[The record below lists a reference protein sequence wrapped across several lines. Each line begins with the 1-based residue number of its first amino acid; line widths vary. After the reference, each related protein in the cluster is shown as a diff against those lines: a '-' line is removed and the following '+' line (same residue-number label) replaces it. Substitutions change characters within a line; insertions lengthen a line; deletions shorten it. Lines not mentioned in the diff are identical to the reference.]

1 MLNNIKQIRKSLG
14 ITVAELAQKL
24 NMSQGNLT
32 KIEDARKA
40 MAGKIENGQVDMKAE
55 TAAAIAAI
63 LQCPLDKLIAEEKDN
78 VSPLSLP
85 LNLPADSCTM
95 AVRDNNMSPTLISGD
110 IAVVRPCQTKGADG
124 IYLLQ
129 RQGREVLRRLQTLS
143 DGRVAVLCDNQAYLP
158 EYAVTA
164 AELEISGHVVS
175 KIAVVSLS

>member
-32 KIEDARKA
+32 KIE
-40 MAGKIENGQVDMKAE
+40 NGQVDMKAE
-55 TAAAIAAI
+55 TAAAIV
-63 LQCPLDKLIAEEKDN
+63 QCPLDKLIAEEKDN

-85 LNLPADSCTM
+85 LNLPADSRTL
-95 AVRDNNMSPTLISGD
+95 AVRDNNMAPTLISGD

>member
-32 KIEDARKA
+32 KIE
-40 MAGKIENGQVDMKAE
+40 NGQVDMKAE
-55 TAAAIAAI
+55 TAAIAAI

>member
-1 MLNNIKQIRKSLG
+1 
-14 ITVAELAQKL
+14 
-24 NMSQGNLT
+24 
-32 KIEDARKA
+32 
-40 MAGKIENGQVDMKAE
+40 
-55 TAAAIAAI
+55 
-63 LQCPLDKLIAEEKDN
+63 
-78 VSPLSLP
+78 
-85 LNLPADSCTM
+85 
-95 AVRDNNMSPTLISGD
+95 MSPTLISGD

>member
-32 KIEDARKA
+32 
-40 MAGKIENGQVDMKAE
+40 KIENGQVDMKAE

-95 AVRDNNMSPTLISGD
+95 AVRDNNMAPTLISGD

-175 KIAVVSLS
+175 KIAIVSLS

>member
-32 KIEDARKA
+32 
-40 MAGKIENGQVDMKAE
+40 KIENGQVDMKAE

-85 LNLPADSCTM
+85 LNLP
-95 AVRDNNMSPTLISGD
+95 
-110 IAVVRPCQTKGADG
+110 Q
-124 IYLLQ
+124 
-129 RQGREVLRRLQTLS
+129 
-143 DGRVAVLCDNQAYLP
+143 
-158 EYAVTA
+158 TA
-164 AELEISGHVVS
+164 AHWRLGIIIWRRH
-175 KIAVVSLS
+175 

>member
-32 KIEDARKA
+32 
-40 MAGKIENGQVDMKAE
+40 KIENGQVDMKAE

-85 LNLPADSCTM
+85 LNLPADSRTM
-95 AVRDNNMSPTLISGD
+95 AVRDI
-110 IAVVRPCQTKGADG
+110 IW
-124 IYLLQ
+124 
-129 RQGREVLRRLQTLS
+129 RR
-143 DGRVAVLCDNQAYLP
+143 
-158 EYAVTA
+158 
-164 AELEISGHVVS
+164 H
-175 KIAVVSLS
+175 

>member
-32 KIEDARKA
+32 
-40 MAGKIENGQVDMKAE
+40 KIENGQVDMKAE

-85 LNLPADSCTM
+85 LNLPVDSRTM
-95 AVRDNNMSPTLISGD
+95 AVRDNNMAPTLISGD

-129 RQGREVLRRLQTLS
+129 RQGREVLLS

-158 EYAVTA
+158 EYVVTA